1 MVGNSWA
8 VLWELPR
15 TRVKVATFYGND
27 AVKYNLVIKL
37 TDLSCILTFMGS
49 IGFDKNK
56 QKKRLV
62 VTIQMVG
69 IDRTIGLL
77 VIQVFEVIGLDR
89 EEITLKEPDAIRKE
103 V

>member
-37 TDLSCILTFMGS
+37 TDLSCIWQNLGTCLGDWMQQQAWS
-49 IGFDKNK
+49 
-56 QKKRLV
+56 
-62 VTIQMVG
+62 
-69 IDRTIGLL
+69 
-77 VIQVFEVIGLDR
+77 
-89 EEITLKEPDAIRKE
+89 
-103 V
+103 

>member
-1 MVGNSWA
+1 MLG
-8 VLWELPR
+8 ELPC
-15 TRVKVATFYGND
+15 VKVKASTLNGIE
-27 AVKYNLVIKL
+27 ALKYDMVIKL

-77 VIQVFEVIGLDR
+77 VIPVFEVIGLDR
-89 EEITLKEPDAIRKE
+89 EEITLKEPDEIRKE